1 MKDVIP
7 QRTEEIVIEAAW
19 QVDRASW
26 PGCLVLMISPY
37 PPFGLDFDIVEQIG
51 GYEVSVALPQN
62 LISGEALLGFA
73 RSSPLITN
81 ASHWDQF

>member
-51 GYEVSVALPQN
+51 GNGVCDCVCVCVCVYLFTAVWGVPDSVRALVP
-62 LISGEALLGFA
+62 LG
-73 RSSPLITN
+73 T
-81 ASHWDQF
+81 